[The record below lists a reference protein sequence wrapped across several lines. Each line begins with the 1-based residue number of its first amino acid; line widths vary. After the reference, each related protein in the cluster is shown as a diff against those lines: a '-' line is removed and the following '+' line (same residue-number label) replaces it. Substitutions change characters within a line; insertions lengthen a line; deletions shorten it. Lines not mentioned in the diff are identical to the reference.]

1 MKPRAR
7 VGLLVVAAIVAV
19 MTNPARAESHNP
31 SAMWDSVSAG
41 LTPHSQV
48 PQAPARDTAK
58 PRTGTSRIRG
68 RVLAADTSAPVRRAI
83 VRLSSQELPQG
94 RSKMTDADGKYE
106 FADLPSG
113 TYSLFASKNGFISGP
128 PGATQIGDPGKT
140 VKVGEAEL
148 ATADEIV
155 LRRAS
160 AIAGRVVDEFGDPV
174 AGAQVS
180 VLRSQ
185 SLGGVRRLM
194 PANGSSTNDLGQF
207 RAYGLQPG
215 TYYVSARAS
224 TSSDAESDDRTG
236 YAPTYYPGTMT
247 AAEAQPVQVT
257 AGQDVTGIE
266 IMLGTTRVARI
277 SGLALD
283 SRGRPATNSSVSV
296 MPHESGV
303 SFYGGSGLYG
313 RVLPD
318 GTFVV
323 NNVPP
328 GDYLLELRLSTPMSP
343 GAPGPGRTEYG
354 QARVTVAGSD
364 VTGLMIQAAPGATVS
379 GQVVFDG
386 TSAPKPAKMTV
397 MAMSPPSFAPVPTGP
412 TGPPAQVAADGTFTL
427 TGVFGDRM
435 FRLAGQPAGWMVKG
449 VYLNGRDVIDTPVT
463 LEGREQITGVQI
475 VLTDRITHITGS
487 VDDERGQPA
496 DTAYVLVL
504 PDDPAKVAIASRFQ
518 RSAVVR
524 PGTSLKIDGLP
535 PGDYVA
541 LAFRSALQGFDPYD
555 PELLDYAR
563 KAGTKFALREAETRD
578 LRLRLV
584 EPPAK

>member
-1 MKPRAR
+1 MKPRVR
-7 VGLLVVAAIVAV
+7 VGLLVVAAIAVA
-19 MTNPARAESHNP
+19 MTNP
-31 SAMWDSVSAG
+31 DSAG
-41 LTPHSQV
+41 SSAHSQV
-48 PQAPARDTAK
+48 PQAPARDTIK

-68 RVLAADTSAPVRRAI
+68 RVLAADTSTPVRRAI

-113 TYSLFASKNGFISGP
+113 TYSLYASKNGFISGQ

-140 VKVGEAEL
+140 VTVGEAEL
-148 ATADEIV
+148 ATADDIV
-155 LRRAS
+155 LRRAC

-174 AGAQVS
+174 VSAQVS

-194 PANGSSTNDLGQF
+194 PASGSSTNDLGQF

-215 TYYVSARAS
+215 TYYVTARAS
-224 TSSDAESDDRTG
+224 TSDAETDDRTG
-236 YAPTYYPGTMT
+236 YAPTYYPGTT
-247 AAEAQPVQVT
+247 RAADAQSVQLA
-257 AGQDVTGIE
+257 AGQDATGVE

-277 SGLALD
+277 SGVALD
-283 SRGRPATNSSVSV
+283 SGGRPAAS
-296 MPHESGV
+296 SGV
-303 SFYGGSGLYG
+303 SATLVEPGVGYGGPGSYG

-328 GDYLLELRLSTPMSP
+328 GDYLLELRLSTAMSP

-354 QARVTVAGSD
+354 QARVTVAGTD

-397 MAMSPPSFAPVPTGP
+397 MATSPPSFGPVPTGP

-435 FRLAGQPAGWMVKG
+435 FRLGGQPAGWMVKA
-449 VYLNGRDVIDTPVT
+449 VYVNGRDVTDTPVT

-475 VLTDRITHITGS
+475 VLTDRVTHITGS
-487 VDDERGQPA
+487 VSDERGQPA

-504 PDDPAKVAIASRFQ
+504 PDDPARIAIASRFQ
-518 RSAVVR
+518 RTALVR

-541 LAFRSALQGFDPYD
+541 LVFKSAPQGFDLYD

-578 LRLRLV
+578 LTLRLV
-584 EPPAK
+584 EPPGK